1 MSPMNY
7 RNAYTEVYEILS
19 YLDEN
24 EYNKIPNEVME
35 AIKLNRNLEYNY
47 KLNEELDLQKQPM
60 LIETKAILFNL
71 FRDYLSTPKQKEKI
85 LRMQAE
91 DRRKIEI
98 EKQKM
103 YEKRD
108 IFKKDSDDNIYKYKE
123 QTEIIKYDESIFRKM
138 INFIKKILKK

>member
-1 MSPMNY
+1 MSQINY

-19 YLDEN
+19 YLNEE
-24 EYNKIPNEVME
+24 EYNKIPKEVIE
-35 AIKLNRNLEYNY
+35 AIKSNRNLEYY
-47 KLNEELDLQKQPM
+47 YELNEELDLQKQPM

-71 FRDYLSTPKQKEKI
+71 FRDYLSTPEQKEKI

-103 YEKRD
+103 YVKKD
-108 IFKKDSDDNIYKYKE
+108 IFKKDNDDNTYKNKE
-123 QTEIIKYDESIFRKM
+123 QIEVIKYDENIFRKM
-138 INFIKKILKK
+138 INFIKKILKD